1 MDIQDGWNADELAR
15 VTEGRWRSAPLSTE
29 WRCGG
34 ICAEPSQ
41 FRKTQMLLA
50 PAGAAGLRPHA
61 LERLAP
67 KAAGIIAQ
75 AGEAQAQWGGPILEV
90 KDLREAVAALAVDSR
105 SRFRGQVV
113 AVTGSV
119 GKTSTVAMAA
129 HALSGVSP
137 SDRSRTSAN
146 SPYGIGWNFAS
157 MNLHASF
164 WVQEVAATR
173 METCSAL
180 IQPHVAVVTAIA
192 PAHVARFGSTAEI
205 ARQKALVYTSM
216 APGGIAVINADMPE
230 LPIFESAAQAAQLRV
245 VRFGS
250 TKDCDARLIDMEG
263 STVSVDIFG
272 EVHTFELGAAGRHM
286 AMNATAVLA
295 ATAAMGLPVSAA
307 ARQLASFE
315 PLPGRGR
322 RVRAVHANRHIEVW
336 DESYNANPA
345 SMRAALQ
352 VLVDAGPHEV
362 PYASR
367 LLVLGDMLELGED
380 AQAMHLALEA
390 DVRALRPDRVL
401 LCGRLMHALS
411 KRLHG
416 DVKGQWFE
424 DVGALLPAL
433 DAWVKDGDVVLVK
446 SSNGIGLTQA
456 VSRLSGIGAHIAGR
470 QFS

>member
-1 MDIQDGWNADELAR
+1 VHIPQGWSAEELAR
-15 VTEGRWRSAPLSTE
+15 LTAGRWKTAPPSAD
-29 WRCGG
+29 WRCDGV
-34 ICAEPSQ
+34 CAEPSQ
-41 FRKTQMLLA
+41 FRQTQMLLA
-50 PAGAAGLRPHA
+50 PAGTAGLRPHA

-67 KAAGIIAQ
+67 RAAGIVAQ
-75 AGEAQAQWGGPILEV
+75 AGEAQAQWRGPVLEV
-90 KDLREAVAALAVDSR
+90 DDLRKAVAALATDNR
-105 SRFRGQVV
+105 GRFNGQVL

-129 HALSGVSP
+129 HALGGIGP

-157 MNLHASF
+157 MNVRASF

-180 IQPHVAVVTAIA
+180 VRPHVAIVTAIA
-192 PAHVARFGSTAEI
+192 PAHVARFGSTADI
-205 ARQKALVYTSM
+205 ARQKALVCTGM

-230 LPIFESAAQAAQLRV
+230 FAIFEAAARAAQLRI

-250 TKDCDARLIDMEG
+250 GSGSDCDARLLGMEG
-263 STVSVDIFG
+263 ATVSANILG
-272 EVHTFELGAAGRHM
+272 ETHTFALGAAGRHM

-295 ATAAMGLPVSAA
+295 ATAAMGLPVAPAA
-307 ARQLASFE
+307 QRLATFE

-322 RVRAVHANRHIEVW
+322 RIRTVHADRRIEVW

-352 VLVDAGPHEV
+352 VLHDAGPHAV

-367 LLVLGDMLELGED
+367 LLVLGDMLELGAD

-401 LCGRLMHALS
+401 LCGKLMHALS
-411 KRLHG
+411 ERLLG
-416 DVKGQWFE
+416 DVKGQWFK

-433 DAWVKDGDVVLVK
+433 DEWLKDGDVVLVK

-456 VSRLSGIGAHIAGR
+456 VRQLQAPARLGGA
-470 QFS
+470 